1 MKTTLQQIRA
11 AGPCGLHLDEDG
23 QRTGYLKLKHYLGKG
38 YGDDAPISLAT
49 VLDSN
54 GLDDALWCLRSVKG
68 HEREMRLFAGW
79 CARRVGHLMTDERS
93 LNALNVA
100 ERHAN
105 GEATDGELAAA
116 SAAAWDVA
124 WDAAWDV
131 AWDVASDVAS
141 AAAAWAAASAA
152 AWDVAWDVARDA
164 QATELRRV
172 CACIDAGEDPY
183 PFTGVRSSEG
193 VAT

>member
-124 WDAAWDV
+124 WVAAW
-131 AWDVASDVAS
+131 
-141 AAAAWAAASAA
+141 
-152 AWDVAWDVARDA
+152 DA